1 MPSYPEVTLGDV
13 NAPRKADMFA
23 LFGPPMDFQ
32 VYYGAGK
39 TLAEGG
45 SVYDQCVM
53 TSNWGQ
59 GWCLPFTYPPFAAW
73 LASLYSK
80 LSFEGA
86 VFIWQTM
93 SLLIF
98 AVVLGAIIFERA
110 SRLSLGKIA
119 FLIILLVATFAFS
132 PARSSFYWGQVNM
145 LIVGLV
151 AVDFL
156 RAERWASVREN
167 GWRDDRW
174 YAGIVVG
181 LAAAIKVSPAFFG
194 LMFLLQK
201 RWRAAIVSGVTFF
214 ITVVLGFLMVPEAG
228 KFWVDT
234 LTDTSRFS
242 GMDNVTSQSI
252 QIALQREFGID
263 STLLWALLAVLVTV
277 LTSLGAWYCLRAGN
291 RAVALSIVG
300 IAACIISP
308 FSWHHYYLWVITLSV
323 AAGVIFVDV
332 LRNYLRDTLAFPLGA
347 LIGFAGGAAIAATC
361 VVALWPYVSI
371 VFFYSFDVYHLA
383 RSSNPFVASVTVWW
397 SLLLI
402 ALTTVVA
409 WRVLNAQARLAQSRS
424 ELPDV
429 GHIRARHSAE

>member
-1 MPSYPEVTLGDV
+1 MAETVSKATTALKEFSKARPNNSIVGGILSVLAIVIYFVFRANTDPRITTPMPSYPEVTLGDV

-73 LASLYSK
+73 LASIYSK

-132 PARSSFYWGQVNM
+132 PVRSSFYWGQVNM

-174 YAGIVVG
+174 YAGIGVG
-181 LAAAIKVSPAFFG
+181 LAAAIKVYPAFFG

-201 RWRAAIVSGVTFF
+201 RWR
-214 ITVVLGFLMVPEAG
+214 
-228 KFWVDT
+228 
-234 LTDTSRFS
+234 
-242 GMDNVTSQSI
+242 
-252 QIALQREFGID
+252 
-263 STLLWALLAVLVTV
+263 
-277 LTSLGAWYCLRAGN
+277 
-291 RAVALSIVG
+291 
-300 IAACIISP
+300 
-308 FSWHHYYLWVITLSV
+308 
-323 AAGVIFVDV
+323 
-332 LRNYLRDTLAFPLGA
+332 
-347 LIGFAGGAAIAATC
+347 
-361 VVALWPYVSI
+361 
-371 VFFYSFDVYHLA
+371 
-383 RSSNPFVASVTVWW
+383 
-397 SLLLI
+397 
-402 ALTTVVA
+402 
-409 WRVLNAQARLAQSRS
+409 
-424 ELPDV
+424 
-429 GHIRARHSAE
+429 

>member
-1 MPSYPEVTLGDV
+1 MAETVSKATTALKEFSKARPNNSIVGGILSVLAIVIYFVFRANTDPRITTPMPSYPEVTLGDV

-73 LASLYSK
+73 LASIYSK

-132 PARSSFYWGQVNM
+132 PVRSSFYWGQVNM

-151 AVDFL
+151 AVDF
-156 RAERWASVREN
+156 
-167 GWRDDRW
+167 
-174 YAGIVVG
+174 
-181 LAAAIKVSPAFFG
+181 PA
-194 LMFLLQK
+194 
-201 RWRAAIVSGVTFF
+201 
-214 ITVVLGFLMVPEAG
+214 
-228 KFWVDT
+228 
-234 LTDTSRFS
+234 
-242 GMDNVTSQSI
+242 
-252 QIALQREFGID
+252 
-263 STLLWALLAVLVTV
+263 
-277 LTSLGAWYCLRAGN
+277 C
-291 RAVALSIVG
+291 RAVGVG
-300 IAACIISP
+300 
-308 FSWHHYYLWVITLSV
+308 TRKRM
-323 AAGVIFVDV
+323 AG
-332 LRNYLRDTLAFPLGA
+332 
-347 LIGFAGGAAIAATC
+347 
-361 VVALWPYVSI
+361 
-371 VFFYSFDVYHLA
+371 
-383 RSSNPFVASVTVWW
+383 
-397 SLLLI
+397 
-402 ALTTVVA
+402 
-409 WRVLNAQARLAQSRS
+409 
-424 ELPDV
+424 
-429 GHIRARHSAE
+429 